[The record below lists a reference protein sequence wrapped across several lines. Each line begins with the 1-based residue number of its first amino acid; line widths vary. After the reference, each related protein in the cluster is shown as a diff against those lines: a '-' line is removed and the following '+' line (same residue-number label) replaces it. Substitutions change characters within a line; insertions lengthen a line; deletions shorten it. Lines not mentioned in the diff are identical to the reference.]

1 MTVSYTH
8 LPAPKAGEIVI
19 KNEVTL
25 TCGTDVK
32 TYKRGYR
39 YEPPFGMGHEASG
52 VVYAVGEGVTG
63 FKVGDRVVAHNSASV
78 SYTHLDVYKRQIV
91 LHDICALF
99 LRMKCCRNVQTAPV

>member
-1 MTVSYTH
+1 MMKKIQFY
-8 LPAPKAGEIVI
+8 APGDIRVEEAEIPVPEAGEIVI

-63 FKVGDRVVAHNSASV
+63 FKVGDRVLHTILHPAEPVTIV
-78 SYTHLDVYKRQIV
+78 KRDRSPCVWI
-91 LHDICALF
+91 
-99 LRMKCCRNVQTAPV
+99 

>member
-1 MTVSYTH
+1 MMKKIQFYAPGDIRVEEAEIPT
-8 LPAPKAGEIVI
+8 PKAGEIVI

-63 FKVGDRVVAHNSASV
+63 FTVGDRVVA
-78 SYTHLDVYKRQIV
+78 
-91 LHDICALF
+91 
-99 LRMKCCRNVQTAPV
+99 

>member
-1 MTVSYTH
+1 MMKKIQILRSDIRVEEAGLSV
-8 LPAPKAGEIVI
+8 PEAGEIVI

-63 FKVGDRVVAHNSASV
+63 FKVGDQFLHNSASPTEPV
-78 SYTHLDVYKRQIV
+78 TIVKRDRSPSVWI
-91 LHDICALF
+91 
-99 LRMKCCRNVQTAPV
+99 